1 MFVDLGLLNA
11 FNIDY
16 DTLCRWLLTVKRNYR
31 NETVQYHNW
40 YHAFNVAQ
48 MMFCMLTK
56 ANWIDQKFQPVSLY
70 ILCVKH
76 NHLAYLTSILIY
88 ISQWITLYFQA
99 EILGMLVACIC
110 HDLDHRGTNNTFE
123 RKRNNPLARLYSTST
138 LERHHLNHCL
148 LLLNIKGNG
157 ILDNLSKVNIIQSY
171 GIREVFIF

>member
-76 NHLAYLTSILIY
+76 NHHVNLEPSFWFFFSTNITIFAGWDFGNACSMHLSWLRSSWNKQYLWTEKKQSPCQTVFYLN
-88 ISQWITLYFQA
+88 F
-99 EILGMLVACIC
+99 
-110 HDLDHRGTNNTFE
+110 
-123 RKRNNPLARLYSTST
+123 RKAPSKPLSSP
-138 LERHHLNHCL
+138 
-148 LLLNIKGNG
+148 
-157 ILDNLSKVNIIQSY
+157 S
-171 GIREVFIF
+171 